1 MVHQKTLEEDHR
13 HEDGAPVSAGI
24 VDIATA
30 TTGEHVPNSFFDSIG
45 LTDEWIRRRTG
56 VGARWWMDPSEPL
69 DDAAARV
76 CAPLVAR
83 HHGRVHIAAL
93 IVVSSSAGGSVP
105 GIAQRVARKAGLT
118 TDVLAFDMNA
128 ACSGFVY
135 GLISALS
142 LCESGDG
149 SAVIVCCV
157 EAMSR
162 MLDKTDR
169 NTAPL
174 FGDGAAAVLV
184 EPRPS
189 FRKHRWHAGCDGDGA
204 DLMRGQIGEGIQLDG
219 IRVYHRA
226 VRMMSDTVRRL
237 QNDEVELTLI
247 IGHQANSRI
256 LQRLREEVDVGQAV
270 FVDSVEHF
278 GNTSSASIPL
288 ALGRCVAERS
298 IPLTGRSM
306 LVAYGAGEAWGGVT
320 VDYDLAEAAL
330 AR

>member
-1 MVHQKTLEEDHR
+1 M
-13 HEDGAPVSAGI
+13 SAGI

-30 TTGEHVPNSFFDSIG
+30 TPGEHVTNAFFDSIG

-56 VGARWWMDPSEPL
+56 VGARWWMDDSEPL
-69 DDAAARV
+69 DEVAARV

-83 HHGRVHIAAL
+83 HSGRVRIGAL

-105 GIAQRVARKAGLT
+105 GIAQRAATKAGLPT
-118 TDVLAFDMNA
+118 EVLAFDMNA

-149 SAVIVCCV
+149 GAVIVCCV

-169 NTAPL
+169 GTAPL
-174 FGDGAAAVLV
+174 FGDGVAAVLV
-184 EPRPS
+184 EPRPT
-189 FRKHRWHAGCDGDGA
+189 FRRHRWHAGCDGDGA
-204 DLMRGQIGEGIQLDG
+204 DLMQGRIGEGIKLDG
-219 IRVYHRA
+219 MRVYQRA
-226 VRMMSDTVRRL
+226 VRMMSDTVNRL
-237 QNDEVELTLI
+237 QDNDIELAVV

-256 LQRLREEVDVGQAV
+256 LQRLGEELDTGTAV
-270 FVDSVEHF
+270 FVDCVEHF

-288 ALGRCVAERS
+288 ALGACVAKPC
-298 IPLTGRSM
+298 IPLTGRAL
-306 LVAYGAGEAWGGVT
+306 LVAYGAGETWGGVS
-320 VDYDLAEAAL
+320 VDYDLHEAFVAD
-330 AR
+330 

>member
-1 MVHQKTLEEDHR
+1 MN
-13 HEDGAPVSAGI
+13 AGI

-30 TTGEHVPNSFFDSIG
+30 TTGEHVANSFFDSIG

-56 VGARWWMDPSEPL
+56 VGARWWMDDSDEL
-69 DDAAARV
+69 DDVAARV

-83 HHGRVHIAAL
+83 HRERVNISAL

-105 GIAQRVARKAGLT
+105 GIAQLVAKKAGLPAE
-118 TDVLAFDMNA
+118 VLAFDMSA

-142 LCESGDG
+142 LCESGNG
-149 SAVIVCCV
+149 GAVIVCCV

-169 NTAPL
+169 NSAPL
-174 FGDGAAAVLV
+174 FGDGAAAVVV
-184 EPRPS
+184 EERPT

-204 DLMRGQIGEGIQLDG
+204 DLMRGEIGGGIQLDG

-226 VRMMSDTVRRL
+226 VKLMSDTLNRL
-237 QNDEVELTLI
+237 RDNDIEPTIV

-256 LQRLREEVDVGQAV
+256 LQRLRDEVDIGAAI
-270 FVDSVEHF
+270 FVDRVEEF

-288 ALGRCVAERS
+288 ALGTCVAERS
-298 IPLTGRSM
+298 IPLTGRST
-306 LVAYGAGEAWGGVT
+306 LVAYGSGEAWGGVS
-320 VDYDLAEAAL
+320 VDYDFSDLDDPAGPAVTAEGHESS
-330 AR
+330 